1 MRVAELE
8 DWLAKMGWELQPMKG
23 GSHRHW
29 THPLF
34 PRQRLTYS
42 TQHGR
47 VFPPQI
53 VVNIYQDLIAMQP
66 AAAEALSA

>member
-8 DWLAKMGWELQPMKG
+8 RWLDRMKWEQVPNKG

-34 PRQRLTYS
+34 PGQRLTYS
-42 TQHGR
+42 VQHGR
-47 VFPPQI
+47 VFPPEI
-53 VVNIYQDLIAMQP
+53 VVSIYQDLIAMQP
-66 AAAEALSA
+66 AAVEMSA